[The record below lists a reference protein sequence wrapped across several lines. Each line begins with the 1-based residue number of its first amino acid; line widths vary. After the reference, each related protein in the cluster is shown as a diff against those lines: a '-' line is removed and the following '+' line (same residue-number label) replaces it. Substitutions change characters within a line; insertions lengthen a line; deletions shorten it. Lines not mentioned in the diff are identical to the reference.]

1 MTATAQQ
8 GESPPGGEN
17 VPYWIRPPAGTGCR
31 SGHPRKPSHVPSKL
45 TAMSVQLAL
54 DVFDKPTGRRSRR
67 GMSMWGNS
75 EADGVFGWYRYIQDF
90 TGEFALDWLG
100 RLAKPGSV
108 VWEPFSG
115 SGTTLV
121 AAKMLGL
128 ESVGYDLSPFM
139 VDVAAT
145 KVDWSIDLQSLEAS
159 LALVLRNLED
169 ERSQE
174 PSNAIRGDWSNY
186 DHLLP
191 RETRGYHADKKLQRW
206 ISPQV
211 LERSSHLLNTIAGVE
226 DARVRRFLNLAA
238 ASVLIPASNMTFRP
252 NICYETRPTLD
263 YPVVAQFEARA
274 IHMMADYEH
283 VRGSSDANAS
293 VRLGDARTD
302 GPTNADLIFT
312 SPPYPNDMEYVHQ
325 TRLEL
330 ALLNYVQDPKG
341 LTRLKK
347 QMISSSVKLVYR
359 ENDWQK
365 ELGLESPGVRAV
377 YEPIAKTLEG
387 RNWGWNAADMI
398 AQYFGGMRRVIEN
411 WHRRLPSGG
420 QAAVVIGD
428 SAFNGVKVESD
439 RLLAET
445 AELSGM
451 IVEGLE
457 EFRSRWNTKHDVELR
472 ETVVLLRRP

>member
-1 MTATAQQ
+1 MSSFTRSQ
-8 GESPPGGEN
+8 GQLGP
-17 VPYWIRPPAGTGCR
+17 C
-31 SGHPRKPSHVPSKL
+31 PRASQRTSTSAAYVTSRVIG
-45 TAMSVQLAL
+45 MSVQLAL
-54 DVFDKPTGRRSRR
+54 DVFDNPAERRRR
-67 GMSMWGNS
+67 RRVSTWGNG
-75 EADGVFGWYRYIQDF
+75 EGDGVFGWYHYVQDF
-90 TGEFALDWLG
+90 TGDFALDWLG
-100 RLAKPGSV
+100 RLAKPGSL

-121 AAKMLGL
+121 AAKTLGF

-145 KVDWSIDLQSLEAS
+145 KVDWSLEVRSLERS
-159 LALVLRNLED
+159 LAMVVSDLAKGP
-169 ERSQE
+169 SQE
-174 PSNAIRGDWSNY
+174 PPNPVRGDWSEY
-186 DHLLP
+186 DALQH
-191 RETRGYHADKKLQRW
+191 RGSLDYPADKKLHRW

-211 LERSSHLLNTIAGVE
+211 LERTSLLINAVSAV
-226 DARVRRFLNLAA
+226 DDDLVRRFLKLAA
-238 ASVLIPASNMTFRP
+238 ASILIPASNMTFRP

-263 YPVVAQFEARA
+263 YPVLAQFHARA
-274 IHMMADYEH
+274 MQMIADYEH
-283 VRGSSDANAS
+283 VQGTSDARATVS
-293 VRLGDARTD
+293 VGDARVD
-302 GPTNADLIFT
+302 GPTGADLIFT

-330 ALLNYVQDPKG
+330 ALLHYVQDHRG

-359 ENDWQK
+359 ENEWQK
-365 ELGLESPGVRAV
+365 QLGLETQGVRAV

-387 RNWGWNAADMI
+387 RNWGWNAADMV

-411 WHRRLPSGG
+411 WYRRLPSGG

-428 SAFNGVKVESD
+428 SAFNGIKVESD

-445 AELSGM
+445 AELTGM
-451 IVEGLE
+451 VVEGLE
-457 EFRSRWNTKHDVELR
+457 EFRSRWNTKHEVELR